1 MAAVVVVMG
10 QSCREF
16 QRHYSDAAVSAN
28 FHHTVHK
35 PGIELGVALK
45 ITKYIGLEPFVVS
58 VSLLITL
65 SDTPLSQAE
74 GLVDGVLVTR
84 VPLIWSV
91 CLFC

>member
-1 MAAVVVVMG
+1 MAAVVIVMG
-10 QSCREF
+10 QSCRAF

-45 ITKYIGLEPFVVS
+45 ITKYIGLGPFVIS
-58 VSLLITL
+58 ASFLITL
-65 SDTPLSQAE
+65 SDTQLSQAE
-74 GLVDGVLVTR
+74 GLADGVLVTR